1 MEDNKE
7 FIKKIVINCNL
18 FFIYDTIH
26 IGGNMKIGIALSGGG
41 VRGAA
46 HIGVIRALEE
56 NNIPIDAIG
65 GTSSGSMVASL
76 YSMGYNPNEI
86 LKLFNYF
93 SKTIFQKGVIY
104 NVPEGN
110 NTLSVNMGGL
120 VSGENISFAIKE
132 SARYK
137 NISRFSD
144 IKMPIVIP
152 TVDINEGKKYVFTN
166 SEKNKEYYIKDAPIE
181 LAVRA
186 SASYPGMFA
195 SCLYKN
201 HKFVD
206 GGIIDNIPV
215 DEVKDLGVDKVI
227 AVKFSIDNDAKT
239 RGMTSTIF
247 KAIDLIF
254 DERAKSEVKNAD
266 YVINIDTKGI
276 NIFNIKGINKI
287 YESAYLQTLEQIE
300 KIKKKIN

>member
-1 MEDNKE
+1 
-7 FIKKIVINCNL
+7 
-18 FFIYDTIH
+18 
-26 IGGNMKIGIALSGGG
+26 MKIGIALSGGG

-46 HIGVIRALEE
+46 HIGVLKVLEE
-56 NNIPIDAIG
+56 NNIKIDAIG
-65 GTSSGSMVASL
+65 GTSSGSIVASL
-76 YSMGYNPNEI
+76 YSMGYTPNEI

-93 SKTIFQKGVIY
+93 SKTIFQKGIIY

-132 SARYK
+132 SAKYK
-137 NISRFSD
+137 NIARFSD
-144 IKMPIVIP
+144 IKIPIAIP

-166 SEKNKEYYIKDAPIE
+166 SEKNKKYYIKDAPIE

-195 SCLYKN
+195 ACLYKK

-206 GGIIDNIPV
+206 GGIMDNIPV

-227 AVKFSIDNDAKT
+227 AVKFSVDNGTKAK
-239 RGMTSTIF
+239 GMAGTIF
-247 KAIDLIF
+247 KAMDLIF
-254 DERAKSEVKNAD
+254 EERAKHEVKNAD
-266 YVINIDTKGI
+266 YVIDIDTKGI

-287 YESAYLQTLEQIE
+287 YESAYLQTLGLINKIRE
-300 KIKKKIN
+300 KIN